1 MNKIIILLVITF
13 ISIVTLTSCNSER
26 PLEKALKD
34 IEENHPQTITLSD
47 YTNFKWDEVWLI
59 YGSIS
64 GRYITLM
71 REQNINVKKVEFS
84 DKNHDFGKH
93 QEHSDTVVYVYNKK
107 VVYYEFPPD
116 NRDREFSLLGFVEPY
131 ALLDFNL
138 ERGQIIV
145 VSSNNSE
152 FEVKG
157 KTLLPIKPIKIYE
170 NMDKKLK

>member
-1 MNKIIILLVITF
+1 MKKILLLLVAF
-13 ISIVTLTSCNSER
+13 MSIVTLTSCNKT
-26 PLEKALKD
+26 PLEKVLKD
-34 IEENHPQTITLSD
+34 VKNNHPKTITLSD
-47 YTNFKWDEVWLI
+47 YTNFKWDEVWI
-59 YGSIS
+59 ISGSIS
-64 GRYITLM
+64 GRYIILM
-71 REQNINVKKVEFS
+71 REHNIDVKKVE
-84 DKNHDFGKH
+84 KPKRKYGKY
-93 QEHSDTVVYVYNKK
+93 QELSKTVVYVYNKK

-138 ERGQIIV
+138 ERGQIMV

-157 KTLLPIKPIKIYE
+157 KTLIPIKPVKIYD

>member
-47 YTNFKWDEVWLI
+47 YTNFKWDEAWLI
-59 YGSIS
+59 YGNIS

-84 DKNHDFGKH
+84 DKNPDFGKY
-93 QEHSDTVVYVYNKK
+93 QEHSDAVVYVYNKK

-116 NRDREFSLLGFVEPY
+116 NRDREFSPLGFVEPFP
-131 ALLDFNL
+131 LLEFNL

-157 KTLLPIKPIKIYE
+157 KTLIPIKPIKIYE